1 MGFAIVPHPEWT
13 EYRLMSEIPRH
24 CDTHPDITGFKYPF
38 PHLMRSLKL
47 QRKIKIVAIGS
58 SSTAGEGDLV
68 PYPARLELL
77 LRGKFRDRMI
87 DVLNRGLGGQ
97 EAPSELSR
105 FEPDVIG
112 EGPSLVI
119 WQVGT
124 NAVFRKKEFNFEEVA
139 ASIATGLDWLAGLPT
154 DVVLMDLQYTTAV
167 VEPAETKA
175 FAFDMVRLISAAAD
189 KARVNVFRRFDLM
202 ERWVKDGVDIKQLIR
217 EGDANELH
225 MSDWATNCVTQA
237 LYEAIT
243 NAPAASV
250 TTT

>member
-1 MGFAIVPHPEWT
+1 
-13 EYRLMSEIPRH
+13 MSGIPGH
-24 CDTHPDITGFKYPF
+24 CDTHPDITSFRYPL

-87 DVLNRGLGGQ
+87 DVLNRGLAGQ

-112 EGPSLVI
+112 EQPSLVI

-167 VEPAETKA
+167 VEPAETRA
-175 FAFDMVRLISAAAD
+175 FALDMVRLISAAAD
-189 KARVNVFRRFDLM
+189 KAGVSVFRRFHLM
-202 ERWVKDGVDIKQLIR
+202 ERWVKDGIDINELIR
-217 EGDANELH
+217 EGDPNKLH
-225 MSDWATNCVTQA
+225 MSDWATDCVTQA
-237 LYEAIT
+237 LYGAIA
-243 NAPAASV
+243 NALAASAA
-250 TTT
+250 TT